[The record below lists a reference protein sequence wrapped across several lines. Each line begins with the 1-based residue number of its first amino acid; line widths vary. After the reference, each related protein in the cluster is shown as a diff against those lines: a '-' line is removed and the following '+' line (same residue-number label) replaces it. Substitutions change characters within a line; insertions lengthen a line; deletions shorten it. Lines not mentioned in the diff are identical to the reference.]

1 MTWTRFSAPTAL
13 LTLAALSFQS
23 SLVLDG
29 FLFSTL
35 LVVIAVAAIG
45 GTRPTLTGS
54 CSGSWVVRSSSVP
67 LCKRRR

>member
-1 MTWTRFSAPTAL
+1 MDEVSAPTAL

-54 CSGSWVVRSSSVP
+54 C
-67 LCKRRR
+67 